1 MARYW
6 LTDPRPGDPWS
17 ALDQLR
23 RGMDSLMEHWETG
36 AVRQTGVFPPV
47 NIYEAGD
54 AYVLTAELPGLSS
67 DQIEVSVEANRVT
80 LRGERKIEYP
90 AEAGRHRLE
99 RQAGFFRR
107 TLELPLEVD
116 AGKAEAVYRHG
127 VLMLRIPKAPQHQP
141 RRISVH
147 TG

>member
-6 LTDPRPGDPWS
+6 LPDPHPGDPWA

-23 RGMDSLMEHWETG
+23 RGMDSVLERWG
-36 AVRQTGVFPPV
+36 SPPLRQAGVFPPV
-47 NIYEAGD
+47 NIYETPD

-67 DQIEVSVEANRVT
+67 EQIEVSVEANRAT

-90 AEAGRHRLE
+90 ANAGRHRLE
-99 RQAGFFRR
+99 RQAGFFGR
-107 TLELPLEVD
+107 TVELPVEVD
-116 AGKAEAVYRHG
+116 AEKAEAVYRNG

-147 TG
+147 TK

>member
-6 LTDPRPGDPWS
+6 LPDSQPGDPWA

-23 RGMDSLMEHWETG
+23 RGMDSVLERWG
-36 AVRQTGVFPPV
+36 SPPLRQAGVFPPV
-47 NIYEAGD
+47 NIYETPD
-54 AYVLTAELPGLSS
+54 AYVLTAELPGLRS
-67 DQIEVSVEANRVT
+67 DEIDVSVEANRVT
-80 LRGERKIEYP
+80 LCGERKIEYP

-107 TLELPLEVD
+107 AVELPVEVD
-116 AGKAEAVYRHG
+116 ADKAEAGYRNG
-127 VLMLRIPKAPQHQP
+127 VLTLRIPKAPQHQP